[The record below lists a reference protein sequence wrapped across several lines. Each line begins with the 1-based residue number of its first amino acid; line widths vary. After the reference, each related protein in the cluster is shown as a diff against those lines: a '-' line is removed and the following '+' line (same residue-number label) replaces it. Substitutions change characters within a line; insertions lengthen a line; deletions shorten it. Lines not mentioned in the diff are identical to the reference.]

1 MNSAQNRTE
10 LRAVL
15 TIFEFISFHLM
26 YPLFCQDSSNSGEF
40 GCLSGKKLP
49 EHHFY
54 AKIREKK
61 RVPKNE
67 KPSRIG
73 ELSYHDVIFLDV
85 PNCQDCAEVLT

>member
-1 MNSAQNRTE
+1 MNAAQNRTE

-15 TIFEFISFHLM
+15 TNFEFISFHLM
-26 YPLFCQDSSNSGEF
+26 YPLFVKTARNSKEF
-40 GCLSGKKLP
+40 GRLSGKNLP
-49 EHHFY
+49 ERHFY

-73 ELSYHDVIFLDV
+73 ELSYHDVNFLDV